1 MSAKHIVRKL
11 LEADELPSGEI
22 ERQMGRVVPRLL
34 EPYTIEELTR
44 LSNNGEN
51 HIEANVEISLWD
63 LIENDLEWLNDT
75 VSERITGS
83 SCGLEDINFEPAG
96 VIEASDGVV
105 IRVTGS
111 VGNWLATHGDYE

>member
-11 LEADELPSGEI
+11 LEADDLGSGEI

-51 HIEANVEISLWD
+51 PIEANVEISLWD

-83 SCGLEDINFEPAG
+83 SCGLEDIGFEPAG
-96 VIEASDGVV
+96 VIESSDGVV